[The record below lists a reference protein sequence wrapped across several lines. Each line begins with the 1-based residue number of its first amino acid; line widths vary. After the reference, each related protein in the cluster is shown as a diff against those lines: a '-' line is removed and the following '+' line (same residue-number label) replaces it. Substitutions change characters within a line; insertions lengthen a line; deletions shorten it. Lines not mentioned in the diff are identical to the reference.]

1 MQSQR
6 QRCDVWLHLL
16 RHAACI
22 FSRRVAPQRRRPK
35 THSRWTPDRHQTTAA
50 TESSYGEIYKRRAR
64 DEPYSLVEPT
74 AARRLK
80 RRDAVPRRR
89 PRPLHRECARRQDAA
104 GRAAAPG
111 AVPGE
116 DGAHHAREG
125 LPHRA
130 VDPERR
136 LREARRR
143 GRRVARRRR
152 GRRPLRRHGQPL
164 RPEPDDRPHGLLG
177 AAQARR
183 HGAHRR
189 APHGLARRP
198 HRAGLRGRGRVVHH
212 VPPGGV
218 APRLR
223 RRLNVASMA

>member
-1 MQSQR
+1 MNCLR
-6 QRCDVWLHLL
+6 
-16 RHAACI
+16 RHACKKSGSKHEFGSKAAVLLLAPRA
-22 FSRRVAPQRRRPK
+22 SRRAAPAKGETQ
-35 THSRWTPDRHQTTAA
+35 SRWTPQRQQTTAA
-50 TESSYGEIYKRRAR
+50 TESPYGEIYKRRTR

-80 RRDAVPRRR
+80 KDAVFDRR

-111 AVPGE
+111 AVVGQ

-130 VDPERR
+130 VDPVGG
-136 LREARRR
+136 LRQVRC
-143 GRRVARRRR
+143 GSRRVARRRR

-164 RPEPDDRPHGLLG
+164 RAQFNDRPHGLLG

-189 APHGLARRP
+189 APHGLAR
-198 HRAGLRGRGRVVHH
+198 G
-212 VPPGGV
+212 
-218 APRLR
+218 
-223 RRLNVASMA
+223 